1 MDRHWVLKLIIYSEL
16 NHHFFKIWFHH
27 HTISPI
33 FAKKIT
39 FGTNCELLQ
48 QNSFESC
55 WLFMTSRC
63 PWVPNIPTHFVP
75 LDNEDLLQPHFSQLC
90 SVLFSSQFSSEKTIA
105 TLSPTSLPTGP
116 VREIV
121 SDAAFLEDLEEVGK
135 VLVDDNY
142 WFWLLFFLL
151 KHDGDN
157 NDCDE
162 DENKRLNSGCSC
174 QEKYFLHNAVD
185 LQPWRRKG
193 GEINMRKQS
202 TSYTTAR
209 IIYIFI

>member
-1 MDRHWVLKLIIYSEL
+1 
-16 NHHFFKIWFHH
+16 
-27 HTISPI
+27 
-33 FAKKIT
+33 
-39 FGTNCELLQ
+39 
-48 QNSFESC
+48 
-55 WLFMTSRC
+55 MTSRC

-90 SVLFSSQFSSEKTIA
+90 SVLFSSQFSSEKTICSSRNFISHLTA
-105 TLSPTSLPTGP
+105 NWSCQGNCFWCSLSWGSWRGWQGSCWWKVWFRWWWQLLIL
-116 VREIV
+116 IV
-121 SDAAFLEDLEEVGK
+121 V
-135 VLVDDNY
+135 
-142 WFWLLFFLL
+142 FLL

-157 NDCDE
+157 DDCDE
-162 DENKRLNSGCSC
+162 DENKMLNSGCSC

-209 IIYIFI
+209 NIYIFI